1 MPGNMANSY
10 NVLVRGFDI
19 WARILQWVISGGR
32 FLPDM
37 SLPANCPWNPTSP
50 WALLYQELQ
59 AWRSLLEERM
69 LFPKVSVE
77 SHAALEQA
85 EPFAYVNL
93 VYYIRCV
100 NTYILARKFI

>member
-1 MPGNMANSY
+1 
-10 NVLVRGFDI
+10 
-19 WARILQWVISGGR
+19 
-32 FLPDM
+32 
-37 SLPANCPWNPTSP
+37 
-50 WALLYQELQ
+50 
-59 AWRSLLEERM
+59 M